1 MYISQ
6 DMVEQL
12 NKIAR
17 TCAQALCEM
26 ETALDDTNKGYPYA
40 AGYSRSALKSVLY
53 DVHYLLKLSNND
65 DVIDPI

>member
-26 ETALDDTNKGYPYA
+26 ETALDDANKGYPYA
-40 AGYSRSALKSVLY
+40 AGYSRSALKNVLD
-53 DVHYLLKLSNND
+53 DVQFLLKNANSN
-65 DVIDPI
+65 

>member
-17 TCAQALCEM
+17 TCAQAMFEM

-40 AGYSRSALKSVLY
+40 AGYSRSALKNVL
-53 DVHYLLKLSNND
+53 D
-65 DVIDPI
+65 DVQHLIKSSSIC